1 MTNSISVAGGDS
13 LICSSNPSKTINSD
27 DAVGN
32 HTGISNISSYFS
44 RYLLTF
50 FRLVAEYEEED
61 NSARAIESVTC
72 EIFRNLIWRCLE
84 TLSFC

>member
-50 FRLVAEYEEED
+50 FWLVAEYRRKIDPRERLKVIPVKF
-61 NSARAIESVTC
+61 S
-72 EIFRNLIWRCLE
+72 EI
-84 TLSFC
+84 S